1 MKTYEAWNGFVPG
14 EWSEG
19 VNVRDFIQ
27 KNYTP
32 YTGNG
37 DFLAPATEETKALWQ
52 IVCDLSKKEREAGG
66 VLDADTSIVSTLTSH
81 AAGYL
86 DKDKEN

>member
-37 DFLAPATEETKALWQ
+37 DFLAPATEKTLKLFDKVKALMEA
-52 IVCDLSKKEREAGG
+52 ERQAGG
-66 VLDADTSIVSTLTSH
+66 VLDIDEHTISTIPILTQ
-81 AAGYL
+81 
-86 DKDKEN
+86 

>member
-37 DFLAPATEETKALWQ
+37 DFHLP
-52 IVCDLSKKEREAGG
+52 LSEASQRISHPFPSGSDITLCF
-66 VLDADTSIVSTLTSH
+66 VLL
-81 AAGYL
+81 
-86 DKDKEN
+86 